1 MAEERIVMLESS
13 LTALQTRYQ
22 QDSGALEL
30 LRKQQIE
37 KEKQLSSARKD
48 VETWQ
53 QVQTLFTK
61 VSGYAREQ
69 LKKRIEETVTAALQ
83 AIFCDDRIQFNI
95 EIRTLNDKPAA
106 EWTVISHYGDVP
118 VSANPEDGRGGGIA
132 DVVSLA
138 LRLAL
143 LELAR
148 PKPQGP
154 VILDEPGKMISR
166 EYLPNVAVFLKQYL
180 QKTGRQGIMITH
192 HEALADVADVSYRV
206 SQDNGVSEVNRG

>member
-1 MAEERIVMLESS
+1 MNVLQVELN
-13 LTALQTRYQ
+13 LTTLQTRYQ

-30 LRKQQIE
+30 LKKQQIE
-37 KEKQLSSARKD
+37 KEEKLSLARKD

-53 QVQTLFTK
+53 QVQILFTK
-61 VSGYAREQ
+61 VSGFAREQ
-69 LKKRIEETVTAALQ
+69 LKTRIEETVTAALQ
-83 AIFCDDRIQFNI
+83 AVFCDDRIRFNI

-106 EWTVISHYGDVP
+106 DWTVISSYGDTP
-118 VSANPEDGRGGGIA
+118 VAANPEDGRGGGIA

-166 EYLPNVAVFLKQYL
+166 EYLPNVAEFLKQYL

-206 SQDNGVSEVNRG
+206 SQANGVSEVSRG